1 MVEMEKLA
9 LKNIN
14 YWHKVFIHIM
24 GHESKHWYT
33 TEICAQS
40 TECSQKTSAKKQ
52 SNSHNAVEK
61 KSSNINQRT
70 LILMKKPKSQAA
82 IKSTECSQKKWIPS
96 SNQQHWVLKKKG
108 AMHTTKHWVLMKKP
122 AMHELKHWV
131 LRRKF
136 HICTCHKKN
145 IYFLKK

>member
-1 MVEMEKLA
+1 MNTKQ
-9 LKNIN
+9 
-14 YWHKVFIHIM
+14 
-24 GHESKHWYT
+24 
-33 TEICAQS
+33 QS
-40 TECSQKTSAKKQ
+40 TALSAQ
-52 SNSHNAVEK
+52 
-61 KSSNINQRT
+61 
-70 LILMKKPKSQAA
+70 
-82 IKSTECSQKKWIPS
+82 
-96 SNQQHWVLKKKG
+96 KKG